1 MVDEEI
7 DGVAYGLL
15 FGPASGDEVATLLSH
30 ALHFEELLG
39 VFVEDVED
47 FPAECLHEAFCIG
60 GADPFDE
67 TGAEALLDVVRLGR
81 EFRADHL
88 RPKLVTVLAGLPAPR
103 RMDVQARRHGRR
115 ETHDRIGPPV
125 LLVGD
130 AQDAEAVFRIVE
142 GHALDETLELG
153 GRTRLFGRSFFLSGR
168 MKGTADISVSLK
180 KNCNVKD
187 LSRTN

>member
-1 MVDEEI
+1 MRKLTALRTAFCSVQ
-7 DGVAYGLL
+7 LL
-15 FGPASGDEVATLLSH
+15 AH

-47 FPAECLHEAFCIG
+47 FPAECLHETFRIG

-130 AQDAEAVFRIVE
+130 AQDAEAVFRIVQ

-153 GRTRLFGRSFFLSGR
+153 GRTRLFGRSFFIGKNEGNGGHISLSQKELQCER
-168 MKGTADISVSLK
+168 S
-180 KNCNVKD
+180 
-187 LSRTN
+187 